1 MPQWLNE
8 GLAMQLTG
16 DNSWPDLDRV
26 MKGDMTLI
34 PLNRLEGGWAGFPS
48 DLATVAYLEGNSATA
63 YLIERYG
70 MGKVQD
76 IIETLA
82 GHQPMAAAIKDRLL
96 ISYDEFQQRWSENIN
111 EKIRA
116 GKS

>member
-1 MPQWLNE
+1 
-8 GLAMQLTG
+8 MQLAGG
-16 DNSWPDLDRV
+16 DAWPDLDRV
-26 MKGDMTLI
+26 IRGEFTLI
-34 PLNRLEGGWAGFPS
+34 PLSHLEGGWTGFS
-48 DLATVAYLEGNSATA
+48 SNLANIAYLEGNSATA

-76 IIETLA
+76 IIEALA
-82 GHQPMAAAIKDRLL
+82 GHQPMAAAIKDRLY
-96 ISYDEFQQRWSENIN
+96 ISYDEFQQRWSEHIN

>member
-8 GLAMQLTG
+8 GLAMQLAG
-16 DNSWPDLDRV
+16 GEPWPDLDRV
-26 MKGDMTLI
+26 LRGEVTLV
-34 PLNRLEGGWAGFPS
+34 PLNRLEGGWVGFPS

-76 IIETLA
+76 IIESLA
-82 GHQPMAAAIKDRLL
+82 GHQPMAAAIQDRLF

>member
-1 MPQWLNE
+1 M
-8 GLAMQLTG
+8 
-16 DNSWPDLDRV
+16 
-26 MKGDMTLI
+26 
-34 PLNRLEGGWAGFPS
+34 
-48 DLATVAYLEGNSATA
+48 AYLEGNSATA

-76 IIETLA
+76 IIESLA
-82 GHQPMAAAIKDRLL
+82 GRQPLASAIKDRLF
-96 ISYDEFQQRWSENIN
+96 ISYDEFQQRWSEDIN